1 MSWPLQ
7 EDFKPGEPMVQV
19 PMDWFNTVS
28 KILNTLVTVGCT
40 IERTASPSQETPWR
54 LIVAAA
60 AASGGADL
68 SNVTPLKDEAAAV
81 VGNDTAAAHGNH
93 VHPLAVDDT
102 TMPLADSGTG
112 VAGTAA
118 FYARRDH
125 KHPLNVDATAPAVDA
140 GSGSAGSAATYPRRD
155 HAHPLNVDA
164 TAPAAVAGASAVG
177 SASTYARRDH
187 AHGDKVPDFLADGS
201 LTILLATS
209 EGAAAVNGTT
219 WGAGSTT
226 GLRLSVVTRTRY
238 SEADATPAI
247 VCYYRNLTF
256 DTKGRLAAISTE
268 GNYTVDVPV
277 MLTVT

>member
-40 IERTASPSQETPWR
+40 LERTASPSQETPWR

-60 AASGGADL
+60 AATGGVSL
-68 SNVTPLKDEAAAV
+68 SNVTPLKDAVTAV
-81 VGNDTAAAHGNH
+81 VGNDTAAAHGTH
-93 VHPLAVDDT
+93 VHPLAFDT
-102 TMPLADSGTG
+102 TKPVADTGTG
-112 VAGTAA
+112 EVGTAA
-118 FYARRDH
+118 TYPHRDH
-125 KHPLNVDATAPAVDA
+125 KHPLNVDATPPTADA

-164 TAPAAVAGASAVG
+164 TAPTAVAGASAAG
-177 SASTYARRDH
+177 SAGTYARRDH
-187 AHGDKVPDFLADGS
+187 AHADKAPDFLADGS

-209 EGAAAVNGTT
+209 EGAASANGST
-219 WGAGSTT
+219 WGAGGAT
-226 GLRLSVVTRTRY
+226 GLRLSVVVRTRY

-247 VCYYRNLTF
+247 VCYYRDLTF

-268 GNYTVDVPV
+268 GSYAVDVPGV
-277 MLTVT
+277 LTVS